1 MVQHRISIHHR
12 NSAARLAVV
21 TIPIKLDWVNEGKV
35 VTETFTDFKEI
46 NDDSDASGFGSGFD
60 SKFSSFPDFDS
71 SFKTSSSKALQSS
84 STSPFKKS
92 NLSTKSSS
100 SSSSSSEDED
110 DFEEDA
116 LKKHNEYRQKHGC
129 PPLKLDKKLCKY
141 AQEWADKLA
150 KENRFDH
157 RSNSQ
162 YGENLYCSWSSNPKK
177 GVSGD
182 KAVESWY
189 DEIKQHQFGTEPRSM
204 GTGHFTQVVWKNS
217 KHLGI
222 AKARS
227 SSGKIIVVANYEPA
241 GNFIGQYVQ
250 NVPAPKN

>member
-1 MVQHRISIHHR
+1 MISLFNFLFRLQENFTLHQIMFRIKIMITFYIEVCLISHYNNTASYLKIIIRSI
-12 NSAARLAVV
+12 AFQ
-21 TIPIKLDWVNEGKV
+21 GKV
-35 VTETFTDFKEI
+35 VTETFTDYKEI

-129 PPLKLDKKLCKY
+129 PPLKLDKKVY
-141 AQEWADKLA
+141 
-150 KENRFDH
+150 
-157 RSNSQ
+157 
-162 YGENLYCSWSSNPKK
+162 
-177 GVSGD
+177 
-182 KAVESWY
+182 
-189 DEIKQHQFGTEPRSM
+189 
-204 GTGHFTQVVWKNS
+204 
-217 KHLGI
+217 
-222 AKARS
+222 
-227 SSGKIIVVANYEPA
+227 II
-241 GNFIGQYVQ
+241 
-250 NVPAPKN
+250 

>member
-1 MVQHRISIHHR
+1 MVQHRVRIHHR

-21 TIPIKLDWVNEGKV
+21 TIPIKLDWVDEGKV
-35 VTETFTDFKEI
+35 VTETYTDYKEI
-46 NDDSDASGFGSGFD
+46 NDDANSDGFGSGLD
-60 SKFSSFPDFDS
+60 SRFSSIPQLDS
-71 SFKTSSSKALQSS
+71 RLKSSSSKFELPTSK
-84 STSPFKKS
+84 SPFPKS
-92 NLSTKSSS
+92 SVSTKS

-110 DFEEDA
+110 DSFEEDA
-116 LKKHNEYRQKHGC
+116 LKKHNEYRRKHGC
-129 PPLKLDKKLCKY
+129 PPLKLDKKLSKY

-157 RSNSQ
+157 RPNNE
-162 YGENLYCSWSSNPKK
+162 YGENLYCTWSSNPKR
-177 GVSGD
+177 GCSGD

-189 DEIKQHQFGTEPRSM
+189 DEIKQHQFGSEPRSM
-204 GTGHFTQVVWKNS
+204 GTGHFTQVVWKKS
-217 KHLGI
+217 KNLGI

-250 NVPAPKN
+250 NVPAPN